1 MTINWLRESMEIDI
15 KNYKTNKLKEE
26 MDKEGIYY
34 INKDYSNLEHIIKS
48 MYMWIIII
56 KLWMELKHID
66 KIT

>member
-48 MYMWIIII
+48 MYM
-56 KLWMELKHID
+56 
-66 KIT
+66 